1 MSMLSFLSSL
11 RARVALATVVA
22 VALVVGIVGWFVV
35 TNFAGSELDAVNS
48 RLIDRAERI
57 SPTSGGSFDL
67 PPPGVRVND
76 PVELAL
82 VQSGDVV
89 RLIEN
94 GRVVG
99 VRGDVEGAANLP
111 VVTPIGLSYAD
122 VDGESWR
129 VLTLQLP
136 AVFGPVGV
144 SRTLQVAAPLAPV
157 EASVARLRGS
167 VISLGLVALAIAA
180 AAGWAFGGIALRSL
194 RRLRVTAT
202 QVSST
207 RDLSTRVPTGEGSPT
222 EVEEL
227 AASLNAMLERL
238 QRSSAETLAALA
250 ATRRFTAD
258 AGHELRTPLTAMGA
272 NLETLRRNPDLAPEE
287 RSKILA
293 ETIQEQDR
301 LTALLGSLQALAR
314 ADAGAM
320 MEREPVDVGEV
331 ADAAVEAARRR
342 HPESLIELDDGE
354 PMPIE
359 AWPQGIRLLIDNLVE
374 NGVRHGRGRVELCL
388 SRNGDEAVILEVAD
402 AGPGI
407 PEAER
412 QRVFGRFVRGAGAQG
427 EGSGLGLALVQ
438 QQVLLHGGTIEIGE
452 AAMGGALFTVTLP
465 ARSKP
470 EVAAQ

>member
-1 MSMLSFLSSL
+1 MN
-11 RARVALATVVA
+11 A
-22 VALVVGIVGWFVV
+22 
-35 TNFAGSELDAVNS
+35 

-122 VDGESWR
+122 VDGEPWR

-136 AVFGPVGV
+136 AVFGPTGVG
-144 SRTLQVAAPLAPV
+144 RTLQVGAPLAPV

-167 VISLGLVALAIAA
+167 VISLGLVALAGAA

-227 AASLNAMLERL
+227 ASSLNAMLERL

-258 AGHELRTPLTAMGA
+258 AGHELRTPLTVMGA

-301 LTALLGSLQALAR
+301 LTALLDVPPGACASRRRRDDGARARGRGRGRGCSRGGRPSPASQVADRARRRR
-314 ADAGAM
+314 ADAD
-320 MEREPVDVGEV
+320 R
-331 ADAAVEAARRR
+331 
-342 HPESLIELDDGE
+342 
-354 PMPIE
+354 
-359 AWPQGIRLLIDNLVE
+359 
-374 NGVRHGRGRVELCL
+374 
-388 SRNGDEAVILEVAD
+388 
-402 AGPGI
+402 
-407 PEAER
+407 
-412 QRVFGRFVRGAGAQG
+412 
-427 EGSGLGLALVQ
+427 GLAAGHTADDRQ
-438 QQVLLHGGTIEIGE
+438 
-452 AAMGGALFTVTLP
+452 P
-465 ARSKP
+465 R
-470 EVAAQ
+470 